1 MANFWND
8 FTKWLEDASKVVG
21 KEAGDLTLKGR
32 LKLEI
37 FELGRSLKE
46 QYTHL
51 GLRVYELTF
60 KKKNENWKKDKAV
73 VAAVKKI
80 RRIQTSIKKKEQEYK
95 KVGGK
100 TKRRKKS

>member
-1 MANFWND
+1 MAKFWND

-37 FELGRSLKE
+37 FELGRTLKE
-46 QYTHL
+46 TYSKF
-51 GLRVYELTF
+51 GARVYELVY
-60 KKKNENWKKDKAV
+60 KKKKPDWNKDKV
-73 VAAVKKI
+73 VVTLIKKI
-80 RRIQTSIKKKEQEYK
+80 RRIQSSLNRKILQYK

-100 TKRRKKS
+100 TKRTKKK